1 MSSKEVIGID
11 EIELEIDE
19 AIESL
24 EKEPSVKELK
34 KIEKLYKDILVD
46 DTGLEIEADDSES
59 DNVARL
65 WKYIEKTRR
74 IKKDEKDIM
83 KISSREYVEVD
94 RDDERVE
101 ALHCDFDK
109 NAGYHLS
116 RLDEDLFG

>member
-11 EIELEIDE
+11 ELDLEIDE
-19 AIESL
+19 ATEVS

-46 DTGLEIEADDSES
+46 DTGLEIEADNSES
-59 DNVARL
+59 ENVARL

-101 ALHCDFDK
+101 ALNCDFDR
-109 NAGYHLS
+109 NAGFHLS